1 MTKDDTERLQQM
13 QFFFPSMKAATF
25 NVCTRQEQFPN
36 HDNVTATVIEKLWVA
51 LDDDVYQ

>member
-1 MTKDDTERLQQM
+1 M
-13 QFFFPSMKAATF
+13 QFFFPSMKAAAF